1 MKADINFCG
10 IFGGS
15 YSVMVSFLNVLD
27 DTKRKLG
34 RPLQKEETK
43 FLQWMYERYQ
53 REQKERSKC
62 LEIKNVN

>member
-1 MKADINFCG
+1 
-10 IFGGS
+10 
-15 YSVMVSFLNVLD
+15 MVSFLNVLD